1 MPSDLVIFVQA
12 LSYGGD
18 NYCFFNLSHVPRW
31 RLHMA
36 MSTNIVQTQ
45 STVDIIRKPLQ
56 KTAIMLYLILEQ
68 EVSKKRLHKNVNH
81 I

>member
-1 MPSDLVIFVQA
+1 
-12 LSYGGD
+12 
-18 NYCFFNLSHVPRW
+18 
-31 RLHMA
+31 MA